1 MTYNRYSGLEALER
15 DLRKFAAESAA
26 KEEDQSSFWD
36 GYYKGR
42 ASTFELAA
50 MWVQR
55 EIDSMR
61 GVDTYRAEAS

>member
-15 DLRKFAAESAA
+15 DLRKFAAESEVKTDA
-26 KEEDQSSFWD
+26 STFWE
-36 GYYKGR
+36 GYYKGS

>member
-1 MTYNRYSGLEALER
+1 MTYNRYRGLEALER
-15 DLRKFAAESAA
+15 DLRKFAAESVV
-26 KEEDQSSFWD
+26 KTDDTSTFWE